1 MSGKKLEVSC
11 PCCKQTFEYYSSK
24 YRPFCTER
32 CKMVDMGHWFDES
45 YTIAGKNNSV
55 YIEDSEAL
63 QKLVDE
69 TDENY

>member
-1 MSGKKLEVSC
+1 MSKKELKINC
-11 PCCKQTFEYYSSK
+11 PCCKVSFEYYSSSF
-24 YRPFCTER
+24 RPFCTEK
-32 CKMVDMGHWFDES
+32 CKMIDMGHWFDES
-45 YTIAGKNNSV
+45 YTIEGRTNSV